1 MTASNNLN
9 IERYY
14 EYDLLA
20 QKDWQLSPRLLSIN
34 QSV

>member
-20 QKDWQLSPRLLSIN
+20 NKDWKLSPKLLKIN